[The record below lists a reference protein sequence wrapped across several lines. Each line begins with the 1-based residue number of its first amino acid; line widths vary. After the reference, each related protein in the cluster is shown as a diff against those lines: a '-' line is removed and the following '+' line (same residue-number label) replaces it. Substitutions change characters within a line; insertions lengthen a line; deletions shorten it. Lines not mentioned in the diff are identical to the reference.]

1 MRLSDIINTKTY
13 QTEITIPTRDFSM
26 LFNINAV
33 YEVKIGVLAIIR
45 ANSVITFDIMNGKT
59 NKIECNAINQVES
72 LCRLHNFILVG
83 NKNGNITLLDM
94 NNQQSS
100 SKLISNSYEIGVI
113 YLKRIKRNIILIGLS
128 DGTITLYKIIK

>member
-1 MRLSDIINTKTY
+1 
-13 QTEITIPTRDFSM
+13 M

-100 SKLISNSYEIGVI
+100 SKLISNSYEILFI
-113 YLKRIKRNIILIGLS
+113 
-128 DGTITLYKIIK
+128 